1 VANVTRKIGLSLGA
15 DTCWPIC
22 FEELVKDLDLHL
34 PIGNDTL
41 SFEIERVTIEPF
53 ALRQPVKY
61 DLVVDRLTHWY
72 HTSREW
78 IKKAVVLNDV
88 YVFNNPWSVQ
98 SNEKHT
104 TYAAMMR
111 LGMPIPVTWLVP
123 PKSYEE
129 KPDLQTTLTRYAKLF
144 DLPRVGAQVGYPLFM
159 KPFDGGGWVGVSKV
173 DNEQELVEAYD
184 RSGKLIMHLQ
194 KGVLPHEHFCRCI
207 GLGPQTRVI
216 RYDPSAPLHQRYLN
230 DENYLPDETLNVLRD
245 ITLTINSFFGW
256 DFNSCEALY
265 ADGIWH
271 PIDFANPCPDSQVTS
286 LHRHF
291 PWLVKAKLRWA
302 LYVSATKKRMRV
314 NQDWQ
319 PFFDIA
325 AKDLSYPEKLA
336 GYAKLARQRMEAER
350 FDEFCEKHLGHLDE
364 VAWNFFGSE
373 RAKVAVRKKVE
384 SIFPSHEWDSFTE
397 HFWNEIQVWREKD
410 AAERAAAASAS
421 ATASPSKSKKRT
433 TSGKKG

>member
-1 VANVTRKIGLSLGA
+1 MAKITRRIGLSLGA

-22 FEELVKDLDLHL
+22 FEELVKDLDLQL
-34 PIGNDTL
+34 ALGNDSV

-53 ALRQPVKY
+53 DLRQPARY
-61 DLVVDRLTHWY
+61 DLVIDRLTHWY
-72 HTSREW
+72 HVSRVW
-78 IKKAVVLNDV
+78 IKKATILNGV

-98 SNEKHT
+98 ANEKHT
-104 TYAAMMR
+104 TYCAMIR
-111 LGMPIPVTWLVP
+111 LGLPIPETWLVP

-129 KPDLQTTLTRYAKLF
+129 KPDLQTTLVRYAKLF
-144 DLPRVGAQVGYPLFM
+144 DLGQVGASVGYPMFM

-173 DNEQELVEAYD
+173 DDESALREAYEK
-184 RSGKLIMHLQ
+184 SGKLIMHLQ

-207 GLGPQTRVI
+207 GLGPQTKVI

-230 DENYLPDETLNVLRD
+230 DKDYLPNETLDVLRD
-245 ITLTINSFFGW
+245 ITLTINAFFNW

-265 ADGIWH
+265 EKGEWY

-291 PWLVKAKLRWA
+291 PWLVKSKLRWA
-302 LYVSATKKRMRV
+302 LYVAATKKRLRI

-325 AKDLSYPEKLA
+325 DKDLPYREKLTQ
-336 GYAKLARQRMEAER
+336 YAKLARERMEAER
-350 FDEFCEKHLGHLDE
+350 FEEFCAKHLAHLDE

-373 RAKVAVRKKVE
+373 RAKTAVRKKVE
-384 SIFPSHEWDSFTE
+384 ALFPKHEWDAFTE
-397 HFWNEIQVWREKD
+397 HFWNELQVWRQED
-410 AAERAAAASAS
+410 AAERAALAAAPKPAKKKPAS
-421 ATASPSKSKKRT
+421 SKK
-433 TSGKKG
+433 

>member
-1 VANVTRKIGLSLGA
+1 MAKITRRIGLSLGA

-22 FEELVKDLDLHL
+22 FEELVKDLDLQL
-34 PIGNDTL
+34 ALGNDSV

-53 ALRQPVKY
+53 DLRQPARY
-61 DLVVDRLTHWY
+61 DLVIDRLTHWY
-72 HTSREW
+72 HVSREW
-78 IKKAVVLNDV
+78 IKKATILNGV

-98 SNEKHT
+98 ANEKHT
-104 TYAAMMR
+104 TYCAMIR
-111 LGMPIPVTWLVP
+111 LGLPIPETWLVP

-129 KPDLQTTLTRYAKLF
+129 KPDLQTTLVRYAKLF
-144 DLPRVGAQVGYPLFM
+144 DLGQVGASVGYPMFM

-173 DNEQELVEAYD
+173 DDESALREAYEK
-184 RSGKLIMHLQ
+184 SGKLIMHLQ

-207 GLGPQTRVI
+207 GLGPQTKVI

-230 DENYLPDETLNVLRD
+230 DKDYLPNETLDVLRD
-245 ITLTINSFFGW
+245 ITLTINAFFNW

-265 ADGIWH
+265 EKGEWY

-291 PWLVKAKLRWA
+291 PWLVKSKLRWA
-302 LYVSATKKRMRV
+302 LYVAATKKRLRI

-325 AKDLSYPEKLA
+325 DKDLPYREKLTQ
-336 GYAKLARQRMEAER
+336 YAKLACERMEAER
-350 FDEFCEKHLGHLDE
+350 FEEFCAKHLAHLDE

-373 RAKVAVRKKVE
+373 RAKTAVRKKVE
-384 SIFPSHEWDSFTE
+384 ALFPKHEWDAFTE
-397 HFWNEIQVWREKD
+397 HFWNELQVWRQED
-410 AAERAAAASAS
+410 AAERAALAAAPKAAKKKPAS
-421 ATASPSKSKKRT
+421 SKK
-433 TSGKKG
+433 